1 VNSCNKNGYSQTMWT
16 RWAVLCGW
24 FATGSFLA
32 LAIVAQAAVPW
43 PLWEGYTSFSIND
56 QGRVIDRQGGDRTTS
71 EGQSYGLF
79 FALVSN
85 DRARF
90 DLLLKWTT
98 DNLAGGDLGIKLP
111 GWLWGK
117 SPAGEWQTL
126 DQNSASDADLWIAY
140 SLCEAGRLWRQPQ
153 YGILGRQMLA
163 RIAADEV
170 VELPGFGTMLLP
182 GGTGFHPTADTWL
195 LNPSYLPLP
204 LFARLA
210 VIDPQGPWAGIAG
223 NVPSLL
229 AKSVRNGFAMD
240 WVSYRATDGFQPASR
255 PGNPAEPGGSYDA
268 IRVYLWA
275 GLTHPQTKGRAQ
287 TLDALH
293 GMADYLATHGLPP
306 EQINGTG
313 VTLAGN
319 APVGFSAALL
329 PYLQAKG
336 AKSLV
341 SAQKARVMAQFDPA
355 TKLFG
360 KPPTYYD
367 ENLTLFGLGGNQ
379 HMFAFGRDGEL
390 QVTWSKQ

>member
-1 VNSCNKNGYSQTMWT
+1 MWT
-16 RWAVLCGW
+16 RWAALCGLLS
-24 FATGSFLA
+24 AGPILA
-32 LAIVAQAAVPW
+32 LAIAAQAAAPW
-43 PLWEGYTSFSIND
+43 PLWEGYASFAIND
-56 QGRVIDRQGGDRTTS
+56 QGRVVDHQGEDRTTS

-79 FALVSN
+79 FALVAN

-90 DLLLKWTT
+90 DQLLKWTT
-98 DNLAGGDLGIKLP
+98 DNLAGGDLGPKLP

-117 SPAGEWQTL
+117 SPAGEWQIL

-140 SLCEAGRLWRQPQ
+140 SLSEAGRLWRQPQ
-153 YGILGRQMLA
+153 YGILGRRMLA

-182 GGTGFHPTADTWL
+182 GATGFHPTADTWL

-204 LFARLA
+204 LLARLA
-210 VIDPQGPWAGIAG
+210 VIDPQGPWAEIAG

-229 AKSVRNGFAMD
+229 AKSARNGFAMD

-255 PGNPAEPGGSYDA
+255 PGNPTEPGGSYDA
-268 IRVYLWA
+268 IRVYMWA
-275 GLTHPQTKGRAQ
+275 GLTHPEAKGRAQ
-287 TLDALH
+287 TLEALH
-293 GMADYLATHGLPP
+293 GMADYLATHGSPP
-306 EQINGTG
+306 EQINGAG
-313 VTLAGN
+313 VTAAGN

-341 SAQKARVMAQFDPA
+341 SAQKARVMAQFVPA
-355 TKLFG
+355 TNLFG

-379 HMFAFGRDGEL
+379 HVFSFGRDGEL

>member
-1 VNSCNKNGYSQTMWT
+1 MWT
-16 RWAVLCGW
+16 RWAVLCGS
-24 FATGSFLA
+24 FAAVSVLA
-32 LAIVAQAAVPW
+32 LAIVGQAAVHW
-43 PLWEGYTSFSIND
+43 PLWEGYASFCIND
-56 QGRVIDRQGGDRTTS
+56 QGRVVDRQGGDRTTS

-79 FALVSN
+79 FALVAN

-90 DLLLKWTT
+90 DRLLNWTT
-98 DNLAGGDLGIKLP
+98 NNLAGGDLGTRLP

-117 SPAGEWQTL
+117 SPAGEWQIL
-126 DQNSASDADLWIAY
+126 DQNPASDADLWIAY

-153 YGILGRQMLA
+153 YGILGRRMLA
-163 RIAADEV
+163 SIAADEV

-182 GGTGFHPTADTWL
+182 GGIGFHPTPDTWL

-204 LFARLA
+204 LLTRLA

-223 NVPSLL
+223 KIPALL
-229 AKSVRNGFAMD
+229 AKSARNGFAMD
-240 WVSYRATDGFQPASR
+240 WVSYRESDGFQPASR
-255 PGNPAEPGGSYDA
+255 PGSPAEPGGSYDA

-275 GLTHPQTKGRAQ
+275 GLTNSEAKGRTQ

-306 EQINGTG
+306 EQINGAG
-313 VTLAGN
+313 VIVGGN

-329 PYLQAKG
+329 PYLRAKG
-336 AKSLV
+336 AKSLL
-341 SAQKARVMAQFDPA
+341 SIQTAKVMAQFDSA
-355 TKLFG
+355 TNLFG

-379 HMFAFGRDGEL
+379 HVFAFGRDGEL
-390 QVTWSKQ
+390 QVRWSKK